1 VTHWSP
7 STPTKVKAILQFRT
21 TDSKCSDVALLKS
34 LLLMCIQD
42 KDKRDYGKFCA
53 LTETFVDV
61 FIKENTEKE
70 KKRN

>member
-1 VTHWSP
+1 
-7 STPTKVKAILQFRT
+7 
-21 TDSKCSDVALLKS
+21 
-34 LLLMCIQD
+34 MCIQD